1 MASTKSFKL
10 LCLENPLLDIQ
21 GAGDKAMLEKYGLK
35 LDDTLLAED
44 HQMGIYDDL
53 INNRQAKLIPGGA
66 AQNTAR
72 GAQYMLPAD
81 SVWYIGCVGDDEY
94 AKILREK
101 CAEQGMSNSLARYY
115 HILPPK
121 TLQRPMMDPG

>member
-1 MASTKSFKL
+1 MASSTKSFKL

-21 GAGDKAMLEKYGLK
+21 GVGDHAMLEKYGLK

-53 INNRQAKLIPGGA
+53 IKNRQAKLIPGGA

-94 AKILREK
+94 ARILREK
-101 CAEQGMSNSLARYY
+101 CAEQGMY
-115 HILPPK
+115 HSSTPSSSGHLV
-121 TLQRPMMDPG
+121 

>member
-1 MASTKSFKL
+1 MASKSFSL

-21 GAGDKAMLEKYGLK
+21 GVGDQAMLEKYGLK
-35 LDDTLLAED
+35 LDDTLLAEE

-53 INNRQAKLIPGGA
+53 IQNHDAILIPGGA

-94 AKILREK
+94 ADILRKK
-101 CAEQGMSNSLARYY
+101 CTEQGKHRSSFQ
-115 HILPPK
+115 LPFL
-121 TLQRPMMDPG
+121 TLERNG